1 MNLFSGPSLM
11 MRTTSTKLSFTTAVG
26 LLVAGGLLV
35 TGLGWEGLVQIKTVS
50 LPVESIGP
58 MVALLPLTAIHL
70 LNLLP

>member
-1 MNLFSGPSLM
+1 MNLISGPLM
-11 MRTTSTKLSFTTAVG
+11 MRTTSTKLSFKTAVG

-35 TGLGWEGLVQIKTVS
+35 TGLGWEGLVQIKPVS

-58 MVALLPLTAIHL
+58 MMPLLPLTAIHL